1 MTVADLIEKL
11 SQLPL
16 STLVIAD
23 GELDYREDPAVYRF
37 QANVHRNE
45 YGHVHVT
52 DDNGRDDVE
61 TVVLITPYGHDDK
74 EEL

>member
-1 MTVADLIEKL
+1 MTIGELIEKL
-11 SQLPL
+11 SKFPS

-23 GELDYREDPAVYRF
+23 GELGYIEDPAVYRF
-37 QANVHRNE
+37 QAHVHRNE

-61 TVVLITPYGHDDK
+61 TVVLISPYGHDDK